1 MIKFQEGGSMFDEV
15 NRRGQ
20 VTIFVIVALVIVGGI
35 VLFFTFRDLI
45 FGENISPEFAPIYT
59 QYEQCIKE
67 EADNAIRLL
76 ESQGGRIDVGEFL
89 PGNDYNP
96 FSSHLFFLGNPV
108 PYWFGVSGNNLV
120 IDNVPLVSE
129 MENEIEFYISERVNE
144 CDFSQFLAQGFFV
157 ENDNDLKVDVSV
169 EESRVVVKLN
179 APLAVRKEDR
189 SARRSSHEVFVDSK
203 LKKLYDAAIDVYSA
217 EKNYIFLENYAL
229 DVLQSYAPVD
239 GVEIQ
244 CSPKIWKTPDV
255 VKELKDAL
263 SANIAAVRFEGPFL
277 REDEV
282 DDKYFTV
289 NAQVNEMVNL
299 MYLPEQFPSKIEVTP
314 ASQAVMIA
322 EPVGT
327 QEGLGAMGFCYV
339 PYHFVYDVSFPVLV
353 QIGDGFE
360 NFQFPMVVIIDN
372 NLPRNA
378 TLEDLVEEN
387 EFDVCAFA
395 EGDAV
400 INTYDS
406 KLNPVE
412 ADVSYS
418 CFDSLCGLGK
428 TKLSGE
434 TAVLQAKIPICLNG
448 QLIAQAEGY
457 ADSKVSFSS
466 NSETLGEIIL
476 QKEYPVD
483 VSLRMAGRTTGNMTA
498 VVHFTSDEGYSKTA
512 ILPESKTL
520 NLKEGLYDI
529 KVFVYGNSNVVIPA
543 TRKRECFQVSR
554 GGIIGVFGATKE
566 ECVDVE
572 IPSVT
577 IDYALRGGG
586 KTTSYILESEL
597 NVGKFTIDVSEL
609 PKPTSIEQLQ
619 YNHEVF
625 DTLGVQ
631 LEFA

>member
-1 MIKFQEGGSMFDEV
+1 MFKEL

-20 VTIFVIVALVIVGGI
+20 VTLFVIVAIVIVGGI
-35 VLFFTFRDLI
+35 VLFFSFKDSL
-45 FGENISPEFAPIYT
+45 FGEKVSPEFAPIYA

-67 EADNAIRLL
+67 ESDNAIRLL
-76 ESQGGRIDVGEFL
+76 ESQGGRIDAGEVL

-120 IDNVPLVSE
+120 IDNVPLISE
-129 MENEIEFYISERVNE
+129 MENEIELYVSERLNE
-144 CDFSQFLAQGFFV
+144 CDFSQFSAQGFFV
-157 ENDNDLKVDVSV
+157 EKDNNVEVNVLVDESHVAVKV
-169 EESRVVVKLN
+169 N

-189 SARRSSHEVFVDSK
+189 SARRSNHEVFVDSK

-282 DDKYFTV
+282 DDKYFKV
-289 NAQVNEMVNL
+289 SAQVNEQVQL

-314 ASQAVMIA
+314 ASQAIMIA

-327 QEGLGAMGFCYV
+327 QEGLGMMGFCYV
-339 PYHFVYDVSFPVLV
+339 PYHFVYDISFPVLV

-378 TLEDLVEEN
+378 TLEDLVETEDV
-387 EFDVCAFA
+387 DVCAFA
-395 EGDAV
+395 EGDA
-400 INTYDS
+400 IIKTYDS
-406 KLNPVE
+406 QLNSVE
-412 ADVSYS
+412 ADIHYS
-418 CFDSLCGLGK
+418 CFNSFCGLGK

-434 TAVLQAKIPICLNG
+434 TAVLQTKIPICLNG
-448 QLIAQAEGY
+448 QLIARAEGY

-476 QKEYPVD
+476 QKEYPVN
-483 VSLRMAGRTTGNMTA
+483 VNLRMAGQTTGNMTA
-498 VVHFTSDEGYSKTA
+498 VVHFTSDEGYSKSA

-520 NLKEGLYDI
+520 YLKEGLYDI

-554 GGIIGVFGATKE
+554 GGIVGVFGGTKE

-586 KTTSYILESEL
+586 KTTSYILNSEL
-597 NVGKFTIDVSEL
+597 TTGKVTIDVSEL

-631 LEFA
+631 LEFE